1 MRQTSRPDCDGER
14 RCDDH
19 VNPTARWLVHGVWRT
34 AVATIIILLVLNLVF
49 ELTD

>member
-1 MRQTSRPDCDGER
+1 MRQTSHPDGDEESGCSDR
-14 RCDDH
+14 
-19 VNPTARWLVHGVWRT
+19 VNPTARWFVHGVWRM

>member
-1 MRQTSRPDCDGER
+1 MPQTSRPDCTGEGGR
-14 RCDDH
+14 EDH
-19 VNPTARWLVHGVWRT
+19 VSPTARWLVHGVWRM